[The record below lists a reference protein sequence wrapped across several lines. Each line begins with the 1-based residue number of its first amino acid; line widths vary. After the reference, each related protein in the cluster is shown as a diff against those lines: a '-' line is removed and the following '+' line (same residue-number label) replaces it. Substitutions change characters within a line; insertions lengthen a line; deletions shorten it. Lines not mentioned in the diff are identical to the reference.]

1 MKKIRKEILEN
12 KIFYTFILILIIFF
26 IYWAKLPDYKTKHSF
41 VMSSSNYIET
51 NLDVQVYKAFNNK
64 YLYKEI
70 EEDHNR
76 INRKPNK
83 LIIDLYFFKW
93 KYKTVVFDYDE
104 NLYYI
109 KLEY

>member
-1 MKKIRKEILEN
+1 MKKIRKEIIEH

-26 IYWAKLPDYKTKHSF
+26 IYWGKLPDYKVKNSF
-41 VMSSSNYIET
+41 KMSSQNYIED
-51 NLDVQVYKAFNNK
+51 NINIQVYKAFNNP
-64 YLYKEI
+64 YLYLEI
-70 EEDHNR
+70 AEDHNR

>member
-1 MKKIRKEILEN
+1 MNKIKKIIKEN
-12 KIFYTFILILIIFF
+12 KLLCIFILIYTIFLI
-26 IYWAKLPDYKTKHSF
+26 YYAKLPDYRTRHSF
-41 VMSSSNYIET
+41 ITSSSNYIET
-51 NLDVQVYKAFNNK
+51 NIDVQVYKAFNNK

-70 EEDHNR
+70 EEEHNR

-93 KYKTVVFDYDE
+93 KYKTIVFDYDE

>member
-1 MKKIRKEILEN
+1 MKKLKTIIVNHKKLS
-12 KIFYTFILILIIFF
+12 IFF
-26 IYWAKLPDYKTKHSF
+26 AIYVIFLVYYARLPDYETKHSF
-41 VMSSSNYIET
+41 ITSSSNYIET

-83 LIIDLYFFKW
+83 LVIDLYFFKW
-93 KYKTVVFDYDE
+93 KYKTVIFDYDE

-109 KLEY
+109 KLDY